1 MAQFD
6 GLSIFAERVF
16 SCLAIFGLTEPPELL
31 QLGALTVTRVEQASG
46 NPEVLELHVQFQ
58 TEIDPDTAAWLDKF
72 AHKIWRKTG
81 KRPAV
86 NPQLDHPRIHWYMV
100 IEQGV
105 NAGQIKEAM
114 LRGERLLAER
124 GVEFERGPSSETTRV
139 F

>member
-1 MAQFD
+1 MNDLPIIDQYKEEWD
-6 GLSIFAERVF
+6 GS
-16 SCLAIFGLTEPPELL
+16 T
-31 QLGALTVTRVEQASG
+31 LTVTKVEQASG

-58 TEIDPDTAAWLDKF
+58 TEIDPDTAAWLDEF

-124 GVEFERGPSSETTRV
+124 GVEFERGPSSETRRV